1 MPLAPETARKTMENY
16 VKAWGSNDK
25 ALLLSL
31 FTEDAILEDPV
42 GTPAFKG
49 TEGVAKFWDFA
60 HIESDRQLSPK
71 FEEIRVCA
79 DQAIFRFTMQVRI
92 PSKNQGLDL
101 SIQEHITFAEDGRIK
116 HLRAFWDE
124 TSVGKP
130 DGMDLF
136 IPNIDQAY
144 E

>member
-92 PSKNQGLDL
+92 PS
-101 SIQEHITFAEDGRIK
+101 EHITFADDGRIK

>member
-1 MPLAPETARKTMENY
+1 MPLSPDTARQTMQNY
-16 VKAWGSNDK
+16 IKAWGSNDK
-25 ALLLSL
+25 KLLLSL

-60 HIESDRQLSPK
+60 HFESDRQLSTK

-101 SIQEHITFAEDGRIK
+101 SIQEHITFADDGRIK